1 VTIGFSLLL
10 IAVGAILRYA
20 VTADVEGVQLDEVG
34 LILMIVGAVG
44 LVISLLY
51 EALWAGERSRYYRFG
66 VVSVIRPMDQTTLG
80 GIKAFEAAGL
90 RE

>member
-1 VTIGFSLLL
+1 
-10 IAVGAILRYA
+10 
-20 VTADVEGVQLDEVG
+20 
-34 LILMIVGAVG
+34 MIVGAVG